1 MMDRRRWTATAEE
14 AERQA
19 RPPAFS
25 MVHTGDR
32 AWAMTADDGL
42 PQSFSVLIPFD
53 IARRGIRL
61 TPQ

>member
-1 MMDRRRWTATAEE
+1 
-14 AERQA
+14 
-19 RPPAFS
+19 
-25 MVHTGDR
+25 
-32 AWAMTADDGL
+32 MTADDGL